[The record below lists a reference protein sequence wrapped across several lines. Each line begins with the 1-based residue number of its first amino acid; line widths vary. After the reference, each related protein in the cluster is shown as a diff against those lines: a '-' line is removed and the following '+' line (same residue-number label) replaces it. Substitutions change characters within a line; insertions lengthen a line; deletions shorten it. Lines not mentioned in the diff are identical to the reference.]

1 MSTATLSNKD
11 MALHYARDLGWA
23 IHPVNKTKMPTTEHG
38 RDDATHDEETIRRY
52 FHNGAQ
58 IGVATGPESGI
69 LALDVDVKPDKD
81 IDARPILAELE
92 KQHGELPRTPIQ
104 RTGSGGLQYLFNYVE
119 GVRNSQSR
127 LGRGLDIRGA
137 GGYIVVAPSH
147 NTSGP
152 YEWLVS
158 PDECPIADAPAW
170 LIDLARKPERPAP
183 MLVSSFTSR
192 DVAPYVDRAFKDEIA
207 NVATAPDGQKHEV
220 LRNAAVKLATLIS
233 HGLDERDI
241 ESALFNAISG
251 RVDDARNAAK
261 TIQDGIAYGKM
272 YPRAIPER
280 PQALTYAPRQ
290 PSYDDTG
297 YIEPAAPSAPAVRPR
312 LWLTE
317 QEVDTSLVPPEMLVK
332 DVVVAEEVTVVFGL
346 GDSGKTFIVVDIAMR
361 IAQHYPVLYVAGED
375 GSGIKIRKAAWQ
387 RHYNRPANGNFFLV
401 NGPIN
406 LMDAGA
412 VDEFITQAHPLG
424 LKLIV
429 FDTLSQCSAGADDS
443 SNKEMSILTAN
454 ANRIAHELHTSVIII
469 HHTTKGGENYRGASC
484 IKDNT
489 YGFLRVEKDDDAI
502 TFECVRIKNTDVFKP
517 RKYRLIADIDTGIL
531 KRDGTI
537 ATSCVIAP
545 AIRTAPSDSLTNSE
559 IKILETAGYVCKA
572 QGHVGATELQ
582 RATGLEGKKF
592 WGPLGKLKDKGM
604 LSKGKQ
610 RTAPYFLTERA
621 KNFLN
626 SAYKEDRSQYD
637 HDDQEPALFEVNVQL
652 DGKVTSFLGEVT
664 TKLLPGSNQGSN
676 QEVTSYGEITYR
688 AIDGFDTPQ
697 TAHQDDDDL
706 WGVTTEVTSS
716 NVTSSPSSPL
726 LGGGKGVTEGSN
738 EGSNT
743 EVPATPNY
751 MQLDWAFVM
760 RMYAMNDLPAIE
772 RHCSI
777 NRASYADVLAELQ
790 SPSKDEDE

>member
-1 MSTATLSNKD
+1 
-11 MALHYARDLGWA
+11 
-23 IHPVNKTKMPTTEHG
+23 
-38 RDDATHDEETIRRY
+38 
-52 FHNGAQ
+52 
-58 IGVATGPESGI
+58 
-69 LALDVDVKPDKD
+69 VDVKPDKN

-92 KQHGELPRTPIQ
+92 AQHGVLPRTPIQ
-104 RTGSGGLQYLFNYVE
+104 RTGSGGLQYIFNYVE

-158 PDECPIADAPAW
+158 PDECPVADAPGW
-170 LIDLARKPERPAP
+170 LIDLAKKPERPAP

-192 DVAPYVDRAFKDEIA
+192 DVAPYVDRAFRDEIA
-207 NVATAPDGQKHEV
+207 NVATAADGQKHEV

-280 PQALTYAPRQ
+280 PQALTYTARQ
-290 PSYDDTG
+290 PEYEDTG
-297 YIEPAAPSAPAVRPR
+297 YIEPAAPRAPVEHKRI
-312 LWLTE
+312 WLTE
-317 QEVDTSLVPPEMLVK
+317 DEVDTTLVPPEMLVK

-406 LMDAGA
+406 LMDSQS
-412 VDEFITQAHPLG
+412 VDHFITQAHPLG

-454 ANRIAHELHTSVIII
+454 ANRIAHDLHTSVIII

-502 TFECVRIKNTDVFKP
+502 SFECVRIKNTDVFRP
-517 RKYRLIADIDTGIL
+517 RKYRLIADIDTGVR
-531 KRDGTI
+531 KRDGSI

-545 AIRTAPSDSLTNSE
+545 AIRTKPSDALTNSE
-559 IKILETAGYVCKA
+559 IKILEVAGFVCKA
-572 QGHVGATELQ
+572 QGFVSATELQ
-582 RATGLEGKKF
+582 RATALEGRKF

-604 LSKGKQ
+604 LTKGEKH
-610 RTAPYFLTERA
+610 TSPYQLTERA
-621 KNFLN
+621 RQFLN

-637 HDDQEPALFEVNVQL
+637 YDDQEPALFEVNIQL
-652 DGKVTSFLGEVT
+652 GADVPICDQIVTYKKAVVT
-664 TKLLPGSNQGSN
+664 TELLTASNSDSN
-676 QEVTSYGEITYR
+676 SVATSYGEIGYR
-688 AIDGFDTPQ
+688 SVEGYNGDQEVKQSVI
-697 TAHQDDDDL
+697 
-706 WGVTTEVTSS
+706 VTDS
-716 NVTSSPSSPL
+716 NVTSLHLNPPVR
-726 LGGGKGVTEGSN
+726 GFKGVTEEVEVGSN
-738 EGSNT
+738 IT
-743 EVPATPNY
+743 ADVTPIKSGI
-751 MQLDWAFVM
+751 DWQYLTN
-760 RMYAMNDLPAIE
+760 RYAANDLKSIKL
-772 RHCSI
+772 HCMLHK
-777 NRASYADVLAELQ
+777 ADLDRTMCKLE
-790 SPSKDEDE
+790 SMPDEGTNETL